1 MNELTAFFES
11 RKFEILKTLHNNFD
25 TYSLCLSEIKQ
36 KSNSESQ
43 SNLIRLKYLLLIDS
57 FYIVMDAE
65 VRKKV
70 KLYFKSSPYKYFK

>member
-1 MNELTAFFES
+1 MKELTAFFES

-36 KSNSESQ
+36 KSNSERQ

-57 FYIVMDAE
+57 PVIDDG
-65 VRKKV
+65 VRKKIE
-70 KLYFKSSPYKYFK
+70 LHFKSSPYRYFK

>member
-36 KSNSESQ
+36 KSNSEGQ

-57 FYIVMDAE
+57 SVMDAD

-70 KLYFKSSPYKYFK
+70 KLHFKSSPYKYFK